1 MCPTQ
6 TFSKPPNSLLRVTS
20 LLRSLVGMEGLEGIH
35 GAEGGSNP
43 EFHEIPT
50 QGSSHTSQAT
60 YIRAPSQ
67 GLSTTTTT
75 NQILESPNK
84 FNSGNTPALTILFKM
99 LREDGRPLPVGSF
112 TERSVARRVY
122 NSTGVVVERVTMV
135 TPTDALIE
143 FASGTLV
150 VTIAQ
155 ELHQIKEW
163 EDILV
168 LVTCLMGNKDY
179 IMQLC
184 RERAENEEQK
194 RMREVEAERMREDQQ
209 EQHEKLSEL
218 IDKVN
223 DQARL
228 VGEIQQG
235 NFAIPKEFAPRIS
248 LLQGQSVASTGS
260 IPRIPSSLHTPTGV
274 YSNVNPHHPQ
284 NHPRK
289 NMKNP
294 DLPTFSGEIPTP
306 KGEVEY
312 DNFIFQLQMLRS
324 SYTDDAIGNAI
335 VASVRMHAKIA
346 IRAIGYG
353 SSLDAMIRQLENRF
367 GLGETVDILG
377 QQFHQLMQQPKERV
391 GEFGGNLEYKFRLLQ
406 EKCPGRFIEDQLRD
420 RLFHGMSDK
429 LRDSVRF
436 LYSQPGCDFNTLL
449 KAAMTCENE
458 AVSRAST
465 RAKLMQVDT
474 NENTEVAKTGISSI
488 REQLDQ
494 MNAILKGAN
503 FKNNNGYKK
512 RDKQDIRNKLKGPG
526 TSAAGPFRRGKKPV
540 QCYRCNGWGHYKLQC
555 PNEELIEG
563 SKEWEN
569 LHGEETKEGGPL
581 PQEQEA
587 NPQQ

>member
-1 MCPTQ
+1 
-6 TFSKPPNSLLRVTS
+6 
-20 LLRSLVGMEGLEGIH
+20 
-35 GAEGGSNP
+35 
-43 EFHEIPT
+43 
-50 QGSSHTSQAT
+50 
-60 YIRAPSQ
+60 
-67 GLSTTTTT
+67 
-75 NQILESPNK
+75 
-84 FNSGNTPALTILFKM
+84 
-99 LREDGRPLPVGSF
+99 
-112 TERSVARRVY
+112 
-122 NSTGVVVERVTMV
+122 
-135 TPTDALIE
+135 
-143 FASGTLV
+143 
-150 VTIAQ
+150 
-155 ELHQIKEW
+155 
-163 EDILV
+163 
-168 LVTCLMGNKDY
+168 MGNKNY
-179 IMQLC
+179 ILQLC
-184 RERAENEEQK
+184 RERAENEERK
-194 RMREVEAERMREDQQ
+194 RVWEAEADRMREDQQ
-209 EQHEKLSEL
+209 EQQEKLSEL

-228 VGEIQQG
+228 VDEIQQG
-235 NFAIPKEFAPRIS
+235 NLAIPKESAPRIS
-248 LLQGQSVASTGS
+248 LLQGHSITSTGS
-260 IPRIPSSLHTPTGV
+260 VPRIPSSLHTPTGV
-274 YSNVNPHHPQ
+274 YSSANPHQQQ

-289 NMKNP
+289 NPKNP

-324 SYTDDAIGNAI
+324 SYMDDVIRNAI
-335 VASVRMHAKIA
+335 VASVRTHAKIA

-353 SSLDAMIRQLENRF
+353 SSLDAMIKQIENRF

-406 EKCPGRFIEDQLRD
+406 EKCPGRFTEDQLRD

-449 KAAMTCENE
+449 KAAMTCEHE

-465 RAKLMQVDT
+465 RAKSMQVDT
-474 NENTEVAKTGISSI
+474 NEKTEVAKTGISSI
-488 REQLDQ
+488 REQLDK

-512 RDKQDIRNKLKGPG
+512 HDKQDIRNKLKGPD
-526 TSAAGPFRRGKKPV
+526 TSAAGPFRKGKKPV
-540 QCYRCNGWGHYKLQC
+540 QCYHCNGWGHYKLQC
-555 PNEELIEG
+555 PNEEPIEG

>member
-1 MCPTQ
+1 MKRVLKCVQ
-6 TFSKPPNSLLRVTS
+6 CKHLPNFPNPLLQVTS
-20 LLRSLVGMEGLEGIH
+20 SLWPSIDMEELEGIH
-35 GAEGGSNP
+35 GAEGGSDP

-67 GLSTTTTT
+67 GLPTTTTT
-75 NQILESPNK
+75 NQIFESPNK
-84 FNSGNTPALTILFKM
+84 FNMGNTPALTILFKM
-99 LREDGRPLPVGSF
+99 LREDVRPLPVGSF
-112 TERSVARRVY
+112 TERSIARRVY
-122 NSTGVVVERVTMV
+122 SSTGIAVERVTMI

-143 FASGTLV
+143 FAPGTLV
-150 VTIAQ
+150 VAIAQ
-155 ELHQIKEW
+155 VLHHINEW

-168 LVTCLMGNKDY
+168 WVTCLMGSKNY

-194 RMREVEAERMREDQQ
+194 RVSEVEAEKMREDQQ
-209 EQHEKLSEL
+209 EQQEKLSEL
-218 IDKVN
+218 IDKFN

-228 VGEIQQG
+228 VGEMQQS
-235 NFAIPKEFAPRIS
+235 NLAILKESAPRIS

-260 IPRIPSSLHTPTGV
+260 VSRIPSSLHTQTRV
-274 YSNVNPHHPQ
+274 YSNVKPHQQQ

-289 NMKNP
+289 NTKNP

-312 DNFIFQLQMLRS
+312 DNFVFQLQMLRS
-324 SYTDDAIGNAI
+324 SYTDDAIQIAI

-346 IRAIGYG
+346 TRAFGYG
-353 SSLDAMIRQLENRF
+353 SSLDTMIRQLE
-367 GLGETVDILG
+367 
-377 QQFHQLMQQPKERV
+377 RV
-391 GEFGGNLEYKFRLLQ
+391 GEFSGNLEYKFRLLQ
-406 EKCPGRFIEDQLRD
+406 EKCPGRFTEDQLRD
-420 RLFHGMSDK
+420 CLFHRMSDK
-429 LRDSVRF
+429 LRDSVWF

-458 AVSRAST
+458 AVSRSST

-474 NENTEVAKTGISSI
+474 NENTEVAKTGIGSI
-488 REQLDQ
+488 RKQLDQ
-494 MNAILKGAN
+494 MSAILKGAN
-503 FKNNNGYKK
+503 FKNNKGYKK
-512 RDKQDIRNKLKGPG
+512 CDKQDIRNKLKGPG
-526 TSAAGPFRRGKKPV
+526 ISAAGPFRRGKKPV
-540 QCYRCNGWGHYKLQC
+540 QCYHCNGWGHYKLQC
-555 PNEELIEG
+555 PNEEPVEG

-569 LHGEETKEGGPL
+569 LHGEETEGGPL

>member
-1 MCPTQ
+1 M
-6 TFSKPPNSLLRVTS
+6 
-20 LLRSLVGMEGLEGIH
+20 
-35 GAEGGSNP
+35 
-43 EFHEIPT
+43 
-50 QGSSHTSQAT
+50 
-60 YIRAPSQ
+60 
-67 GLSTTTTT
+67 
-75 NQILESPNK
+75 
-84 FNSGNTPALTILFKM
+84 
-99 LREDGRPLPVGSF
+99 GSF
-112 TERSVARRVY
+112 TERSAARRVY

-150 VTIAQ
+150 VAIAQ

-163 EDILV
+163 EDISV
-168 LVTCLMGNKDY
+168 WVTCLMGHKDY

-194 RMREVEAERMREDQQ
+194 RMREVETERMREDQQ

-218 IDKVN
+218 INKVN

-235 NFAIPKEFAPRIS
+235 NFAIPKESAPRIS
-248 LLQGQSVASTGS
+248 LLQGQSVTSTGS
-260 IPRIPSSLHTPTGV
+260 VPRIPSSLHTPTGV
-274 YSNVNPHHPQ
+274 YSNVNPHHQQ

-289 NMKNP
+289 DTKNP

-324 SYTDDAIGNAI
+324 SYMDDVIQNVI
-335 VASVRMHAKIA
+335 VASVRTHAKIA

-367 GLGETVDILG
+367 GLGETMDILG
-377 QQFHQLMQQPKERV
+377 QQFHQLMQQLKERV
-391 GEFGGNLEYKFRLLQ
+391 GEFSGNLEYKFRLLQ
-406 EKCPGRFIEDQLRD
+406 EKCPGRLTEDQLRD

-449 KAAMTCENE
+449 KAAMTCKNE

-465 RAKLMQVDT
+465 RAKSMQVDT

-488 REQLDQ
+488 REELDQ

-555 PNEELIEG
+555 PNEEPIEG

>member
-1 MCPTQ
+1 MFFVRGHTKRVLKCVQ
-6 TFSKPPNSLLRVTS
+6 RKHLQNFPNPLLRVTS
-20 LLRSLVGMEGLEGIH
+20 SLWSSSDMEGLEGIH
-35 GAEGGSNP
+35 GAEGGSDT

-50 QGSSHTSQAT
+50 QGSSHTSQTT

-67 GLSTTTTT
+67 GLPTTTTT

-122 NSTGVVVERVTMV
+122 SSTGVAVERVTMI

-143 FASGTLV
+143 FAPGMLV
-150 VTIAQ
+150 VAITQ
-155 ELHQIKEW
+155 VLHQINEW

-168 LVTCLMGNKDY
+168 WVTCLMGSKNY

-184 RERAENEEQK
+184 RERAENEEHK
-194 RMREVEAERMREDQQ
+194 RVWEAEAEKREDQQ
-209 EQHEKLSEL
+209 EQQEKLSEL

-228 VGEIQQG
+228 VGEIQQS
-235 NFAIPKEFAPRIS
+235 NLAVPKESIPRIS
-248 LLQGQSVASTGS
+248 LLQGQSVAGTGS
-260 IPRIPSSLHTPTGV
+260 VPRIPSSLHTPTGV
-274 YSNVNPHHPQ
+274 YNTVNPHRQQSP
-284 NHPRK
+284 PRK

-312 DNFIFQLQMLRS
+312 DNFVFQLQMLRS
-324 SYTDDAIGNAI
+324 SYTDDAIRNAI
-335 VASVRMHAKIA
+335 VASVRTHAKIA

-391 GEFGGNLEYKFRLLQ
+391 GEFGGNLEYNFRLLQ
-406 EKCPGRFIEDQLRD
+406 EKCPGRFTEDQLRD
-420 RLFHGMSDK
+420 CLFHGMSDK

-449 KAAMTCENE
+449 KAVMTCENE
-458 AVSRAST
+458 AISRAST
-465 RAKLMQVDT
+465 RAKSMQVDT

-488 REQLDQ
+488 REQLDK

-512 RDKQDIRNKLKGPG
+512 RDKQNIRNNLKGLG
-526 TSAAGPFRRGKKPV
+526 
-540 QCYRCNGWGHYKLQC
+540 
-555 PNEELIEG
+555 
-563 SKEWEN
+563 
-569 LHGEETKEGGPL
+569 
-581 PQEQEA
+581 QEFC
-587 NPQQ
+587 

>member
-1 MCPTQ
+1 MLKNRKNR
-6 TFSKPPNSLLRVTS
+6 SMLRKIGKNRNLMPWT
-20 LLRSLVGMEGLEGIH
+20 
-35 GAEGGSNP
+35 
-43 EFHEIPT
+43 
-50 QGSSHTSQAT
+50 T

-67 GLSTTTTT
+67 GLPTTTTT

-84 FNSGNTPALTILFKM
+84 FNSGNTPVLTILFKM

-122 NSTGVVVERVTMV
+122 NSTGVVVERVTMI

-143 FASGTLV
+143 FVSGTLV
-150 VTIAQ
+150 VAIAQ

-163 EDILV
+163 EDISV
-168 LVTCLMGNKDY
+168 WVTCLMGDKDY

-194 RMREVEAERMREDQQ
+194 RMREAEAERMREDQQ
-209 EQHEKLSEL
+209 EQHKKLSEL

-223 DQARL
+223 DQAGL

-235 NFAIPKEFAPRIS
+235 NFAISKESAPRIS

-260 IPRIPSSLHTPTGV
+260 VPRIPRSLHTPTGV
-274 YSNVNPHHPQ
+274 YSNVNPHHQQ

-289 NMKNP
+289 NTKNP
-294 DLPTFSGEIPTP
+294 DLPTFSGEFPTP

-324 SYTDDAIGNAI
+324 SYTDDAIRNAI

-406 EKCPGRFIEDQLRD
+406 EKCPGRFTEDQLRD
-420 RLFHGMSDK
+420 RLFHRKSDK

-465 RAKLMQVDT
+465 RAKSMQVDT
-474 NENTEVAKTGISSI
+474 NENTEVAKTGISS
-488 REQLDQ
+488 
-494 MNAILKGAN
+494 
-503 FKNNNGYKK
+503 
-512 RDKQDIRNKLKGPG
+512 
-526 TSAAGPFRRGKKPV
+526 
-540 QCYRCNGWGHYKLQC
+540 H
-555 PNEELIEG
+555 
-563 SKEWEN
+563 
-569 LHGEETKEGGPL
+569 
-581 PQEQEA
+581 
-587 NPQQ
+587 